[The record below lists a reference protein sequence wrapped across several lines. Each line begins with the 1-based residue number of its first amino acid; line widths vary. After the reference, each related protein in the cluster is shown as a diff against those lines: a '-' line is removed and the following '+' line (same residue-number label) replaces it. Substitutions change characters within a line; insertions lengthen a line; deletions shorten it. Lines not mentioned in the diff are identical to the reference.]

1 MTASLRAISPLDGR
15 YAEKTA
21 PLGSYLSEWALMK
34 YRLRVELRWLIA
46 LSEHKG
52 VRQLRRFSQAERDLL
67 ESILDDFDD
76 GAAERIKAIEA
87 ETNHDVKAVEYYLRE
102 ILQGA
107 SLRDASAWIH
117 FACTSDDINNLAYAM
132 MFRDVM
138 RSVWQPA
145 ATELLEKLRALARD
159 WADVSMLSRTHGQA
173 ASPTTLGKEVA
184 VFVYRL
190 RRQLLGLETQEYLG
204 KFNGAVGAYNAHEVA
219 YPDVDWRK
227 FSEEFVSSLDLAFS
241 PVTTQIEPHDY
252 LAELAH
258 GLIRFNT
265 ILLDFCR
272 DMWLYISLGVFRQR
286 ARASEIGSSTMPH
299 KVNPIDFEN
308 AEANLGLSNGGFSHL
323 AGKLPI
329 SRLQRDLSDSS
340 AIRNYGAAIAH
351 GYLALG
357 SIHRGLAKIEVDEAV
372 LAADLENSWQVLAEA
387 IQTVLRKFQVV
398 DAYEQLKAL
407 TRGEAV
413 SREILHEFIGQLEI
427 PAEEKRRL
435 LQLTPAT
442 YIGLAEELALS
453 VD

>member
-21 PLGSYLSEWALMK
+21 ALGPYLSEWALMK

-46 LSEHKG
+46 LSDHKG

-138 RSVWQPA
+138 HSVWQPA

-204 KFNGAVGAYNAHEVA
+204 KFNGAVGAYNAHEAA

-227 FSEEFVSSLDLAFS
+227 FSEEFVSSLDLTFS

-272 DMWLYISLGVFRQR
+272 DMWIYISLGVFRQR

-351 GYLALG
+351 SYLALG
-357 SIHRGLAKIEVDEAV
+357 SIHRGLAKIKVDEAV
-372 LAADLENSWQVLAEA
+372 LAADLENNWQVLAEA

-413 SREILHEFIGQLEI
+413 SREVLHEFIRQLEI